1 MHALGPI
8 VATGIHS
15 IVNTYPARPWYSA
28 TTTAVPAVA
37 LLALVGIY
45 ATHSNQSIFL
55 TVNRLSSFTGDA
67 LWAHATVIGDALVA
81 AVLTLCFVG
90 RRPDIVCSLFIGG
103 LLAASMVPG
112 IKEMLDVPRPP
123 FVLAPELF
131 HVIGPPHKTDAFP
144 SGHTTTAFVVAGVL
158 TMHLE
163 NRIVVTTLVILA
175 ACTVG
180 LSRLVVGVHWPAD
193 VCAGAIIGWLC
204 AAVGTYLA
212 RRWAW
217 GQRRLFQAL
226 LASILIAAAVY
237 LLTVYRN
244 GYDQTVWLQRI
255 IAIASIAAGSTGL
268 YRMMARPPLKPGG
281 PDRRSNL
288 T

>member
-1 MHALGPI
+1 MH
-8 VATGIHS
+8 TRF
-15 IVNTYPARPWYSA
+15 TRPWYSA
-28 TTTAVPAVA
+28 TTTAVPVVA
-37 LLALVGIY
+37 LLALVVIY
-45 ATHSNQSIFL
+45 ATHSNQAIFL

-67 LWAHATVIGDALVA
+67 LWANATIIGDALVA
-81 AVLTLCFVG
+81 AVFTLCFVG
-90 RRPDIVCSLFIGG
+90 RRPDIVCSIFIAG

-163 NRIVVTTLVILA
+163 NRIVATTLVITA
-175 ACTVG
+175 ACIVG

-204 AAVGTYLA
+204 AAVGTHFA
-212 RRWAW
+212 QRWAW
-217 GQRRLFQAL
+217 GQRRLFQTL
-226 LASILIAAAVY
+226 LGFILIAAAFY
-237 LLTVYRN
+237 LLTGYRN
-244 GYDQTVWLQRI
+244 GYDQTIWLQRI
-255 IAIASIAAGSTGL
+255 IAIATIIAGSTGL
-268 YRMMARPPLKPGG
+268 YRMMK
-281 PDRRSNL
+281 RSPSNPAA
-288 T
+288 